1 MGVYSLSL
9 DFFFEAVG
17 NVDSKYFTFFFS
29 PTVLALKN
37 SRGSDGGLTLDEFTE
52 VEGLMSMGKP
62 LPKPSGF
69 LALGEVSTSQFTCR

>member
-1 MGVYSLSL
+1 MSL

-17 NVDSKYFTFFFS
+17 YVDLNYFTFFS
-29 PTVLALKN
+29 TTVSALKN
-37 SRGSDGGLTLDEFTE
+37 SRGSDGGLTLDELTE

-69 LALGEVSTSQFTCR
+69 LALGEVS

>member
-17 NVDSKYFTFFFS
+17 YVDLKYFAFS

-37 SRGSDGGLTLDEFTE
+37 SRGSDGGLTLDELTE

-62 LPKPSGF
+62 LPKPSGIM
-69 LALGEVSTSQFTCR
+69 ALGEVSTSQF

>member
-1 MGVYSLSL
+1 MSL

-17 NVDSKYFTFFFS
+17 YVDLNYFTFFS
-29 PTVLALKN
+29 TIVSALKT
-37 SRGSDGGLTLDEFTE
+37 SRGSDGGLTLDELTE

-69 LALGEVSTSQFTCR
+69 MALGEVS